1 MLLKK
6 MTIKML
12 MILMLI
18 SGELNLVLAL
28 VEVCHGRYLIIDHGS
43 NPLQVNG
50 QPWAPTRKP
59 RSSPVTG

>member
-28 VEVCHGRYLIIDHGS
+28 VEVEELLLILIPKVKLII
-43 NPLQVNG
+43 NLQI
-50 QPWAPTRKP
+50 KLI
-59 RSSPVTG
+59 